1 MSTTRSLP
9 TGTRHR
15 LQLQQRLS
23 LASVPSHFAPG
34 VESLTIEYAIS
45 GLTPNRVVLRITS
58 ATYPGTTVFERPLTA
73 AEKAPTSS
81 ATLTWDGRAS
91 AGARNGQ
98 FMGPVHSPYQV
109 VLESDAGH
117 TANAPTAI
125 EIVEIT
131 LTTTASADHKIFMN
145 DPAHELEC
153 AATVKIKKS
162 DNTAVETPI
171 PIEVDYTFTDPATA
185 NATKAASYNYSG
197 SHFLGKVGDAAAR
210 MWRAHADCAATS
222 TDAFATVCK
231 VATKTAAPELGQA
244 KVYFKPAGVGG
255 DDYKLKAKVMAADG
269 TTELAPRES
278 DVLTVWRSIDFANVY
293 TMAGESYVDTAT
305 THAEIG
311 PAFETNAFVKYS
323 RQPVNTL
330 DAALTV
336 RYIGLYQTGGGSK
349 NWPADFAPATLE
361 TSPNQ
366 LAPTAAELAA
376 YAATGTD
383 AATVAA
389 KAAAKTAIEAKAQ
402 LWFNA
407 VVDDYVA
414 STTAWFSAVTI
425 PAGNALLAVQYYHP
439 KLSNAGDGA
448 TTFWPAG
455 ISINL
460 ANPGSGMT
468 TPGHPDQAT
477 WRAVQGFNRGTTSV
491 IFKNYGTAA
500 RLQIVCRHEIGHGTS
515 SAFQRAQFG
524 TGDHS
529 ASGLMTPYGGSN
541 AFSNADIDKL
551 KGLL

>member
-1 MSTTRSLP
+1 MTRTFA

-15 LQLQQRLS
+15 LQLQQRL
-23 LASVPSHFAPG
+23 AIVRVPPHFAPG
-34 VESLTIEYAIS
+34 VETLAIEYAIS

-58 ATYPGTTVFERPLTA
+58 ATYPGTTVFERELTA
-73 AEKAPTSS
+73 AEKAPSTS
-81 ATLTWDGRAS
+81 ATLTWDGRANR
-91 AGARNGQ
+91 GASNGQ
-98 FMGPVHSPYQV
+98 LIGPVHSPYQV

-117 TANAPTAI
+117 RDDEPTAV
-125 EIVEIT
+125 EIVEIE
-131 LTTTASADHKIFMN
+131 LTTTATANHEILMN

-162 DNTAVETPI
+162 DDSPVVTPI
-171 PIEVDYTFTDPATA
+171 PIDVVFTFTDPGTA
-185 NATKAASYNYSG
+185 NTTRAASHEYAAG
-197 SHFLGKVGDAAAR
+197 RFLGKVGAPAAAAA
-210 MWRAHADCAATS
+210 MWRAHADCTATS
-222 TDAFATVCK
+222 TDAFATQCK
-231 VATKTAAPELGQA
+231 VVTKPADPDLGKA
-244 KVYFKPAGVGG
+244 KVWFKPAGVGG
-255 DDYKLKAKVMAADG
+255 DDYKLKAAIVAADG
-269 TTELAPRES
+269 TTELASKQS
-278 DVLTVWRSIDFANVY
+278 DTLVVWRSIDFANVY
-293 TMAGESYVDTAT
+293 TMASETYIDAAT

-323 RQPVNTL
+323 RQPVHTL
-330 DAALTV
+330 DASLDV
-336 RYIGLYQTGGGSK
+336 RYIGLYKTGGGMK
-349 NWPADFAPATLE
+349 NWPADFSPAALE

-389 KAAAKTAIEAKAQ
+389 KAAAKTAIETKAQ
-402 LWFNA
+402 AWFNA
-407 VVDDYVA
+407 IVADYSA
-414 STTAWFSAVTI
+414 CTTAWFSAVTI

-448 TTFWPAG
+448 TSFWPAG

-460 ANPGSGMT
+460 ANPGSGLS

-477 WRAVQGFNRGTTSV
+477 WRGVQGFNRGSISV
-491 IFKNYGTAA
+491 VFKNYGTAA

-515 SAFQRAQFG
+515 SAFKRAQFG

-529 ASGLMTPYGGSN
+529 GSGLMTPWGDSN